1 MSNNVLTHNKVFFKF
16 FSYKFSS
23 NLAALFSVV
32 TLMFKRNA
40 PRKKCFYYLWIKL
53 VTFNP

>member
-1 MSNNVLTHNKVFFKF
+1 MSSNVLTHNKVFFKF

-23 NLAALFSVV
+23 NLVALFSVV

-40 PRKKCFYYLWIKL
+40 PRKIAFIIYE
-53 VTFNP
+53 